1 MQFLS
6 HLLLESL
13 TTICSCN
20 HHRRLNCNRRQTH
33 PTGFIS
39 SPTFGNR
46 PTFSVFRAFMYYS
59 IFCLSIF
66 VVRMSMSS
74 QLCKLLQAKT
84 YSSSR
89 DNSIESNPRSLA
101 KTSPR
106 LIAKGLVK
114 GRASASRSRGRGED
128 IQPSKPVLRTEY

>member
-20 HHRRLNCNRRQTH
+20 HHRRQKTDAPDRVHLLFWELTH
-33 PTGFIS
+33 I
-39 SPTFGNR
+39 
-46 PTFSVFRAFMYYS
+46 FSFQGIYVLKHFLPLYFYCANVHVITM
-59 IFCLSIF
+59 
-66 VVRMSMSS
+66 
-74 QLCKLLQAKT
+74 CKLMQAKT

-89 DNSIESNPRSLA
+89 DNSIESSPRSLA

-114 GRASASRSRGRGED
+114 GRASTSRSRGRGED
-128 IQPSKPVLRTEY
+128 IQPSKPVLRTDN

>member
-20 HHRRLNCNRRQTH
+20 HNRRLNCNRRETH
-33 PTGFIS
+33 QTGFIS
-39 SPTFGNR
+39 SPIFGKR
-46 PTFSVFRAFMYYS
+46 LTFSVFRAFMCCS
-59 IFCLSIF
+59 IFCHSIF
-66 VVRMSMSS
+66 LVRMSMSS
-74 QLCKLLQAKT
+74 QTCKLMQAKT

-89 DNSIESNPRSLA
+89 DNSIDSSPRSLA

-128 IQPSKPVLRTEY
+128 IQPSKPVLITDN